1 MSKTLRDRPVSPRER
16 EIDGNQQID
25 RERPTRSTF
34 KKIQH
39 LGPEDW
45 EELDAEI
52 FEKM

>member
-1 MSKTLRDRPVSPRER
+1 MSKTLKDRPVSPRE
-16 EIDGNQQID
+16 IDDNQQVI

-39 LGPEDW
+39 LNPEDW
-45 EELDAEI
+45 EELDEAI